1 MVCALATHFYYCL
14 SSCFCSPSKNQLINF
29 MCRRPDYFSI
39 FCSKTCRSVSS
50 ILRKF
55 ADIGFS
61 LVRIFVDISLPRKF
75 ASSIFRCPQRVC
87 ELECAFFCPLL
98 LVFAALYALL
108 PETKVRKISFHSIKQ
123 VQEAAV
129 NVAIT
134 TRMTFC
140 LF

>member
-14 SSCFCSPSKNQLINF
+14 PSCFCFPGKNQLINF

-39 FCSKTCRSVSS
+39 FCYKTCRSVSS

-55 ADIGFS
+55 TDIGFS
-61 LVRIFVDISLPRKF
+61 LVRIFVEILLTQKF
-75 ASSIFRCPQRVC
+75 ASSIFRCPQQVC
-87 ELECAFFCPLL
+87 ELECAFFCSLF

-108 PETKVRKISFHSIKQ
+108 PETKVRKISFQSMKQ

-134 TRMTFC
+134 VC
-140 LF
+140 IL